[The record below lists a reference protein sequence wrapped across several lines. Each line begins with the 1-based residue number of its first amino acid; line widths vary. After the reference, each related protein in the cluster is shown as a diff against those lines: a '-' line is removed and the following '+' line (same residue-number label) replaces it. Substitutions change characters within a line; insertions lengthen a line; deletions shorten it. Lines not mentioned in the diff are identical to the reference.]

1 MEQLDQ
7 RDMGLRQFQK
17 QIEAIFFEKD
27 AARGVEGTFMWFAEE
42 FGELVRAL
50 RRGPQDNLE
59 EEFADVL
66 AWLASLASLK
76 GVDLAE
82 VATRRYGSGCPYCRS
97 TPCSCG
103 AGKTKP

>member
-1 MEQLDQ
+1 
-7 RDMGLRQFQK
+7 MGLRQFQQ
-17 QIEAIFFEKD
+17 QIETIFYEKD

-76 GVDLAE
+76 GVDLAA
-82 VATRRYGSGCPYCRS
+82 VATRRYGAGCPYCRA
-97 TPCSCG
+97 TPCGCG
-103 AGKTKP
+103 KEKGKTSEC